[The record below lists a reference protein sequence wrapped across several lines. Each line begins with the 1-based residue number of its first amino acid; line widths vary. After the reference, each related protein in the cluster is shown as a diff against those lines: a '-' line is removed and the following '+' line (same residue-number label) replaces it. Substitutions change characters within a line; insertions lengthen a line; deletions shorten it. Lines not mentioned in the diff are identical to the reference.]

1 MPKKIMDYRYLFVLL
16 IPILF
21 LFLFSSEGFSNISD
35 IFGSDEVEEQVEKE
49 VKVKV
54 KGFSKP
60 KFMEVSKES
69 VEIPPSSQKEF
80 TTLKNLGKDV
90 YLQEGYPLL
99 EDDNVNKKPMGNM
112 ITESTLPAF
121 DPSRGGLTK
130 EQKTSEL
137 LNTVINTSNE
147 LRTNDASEA
156 VFPSNFEDK
165 YAMIDDFE
173 SRDVK
178 SPSVSPSVKTDD
190 TKGSSDKSLN
200 LKMIYHPGC
209 GHCKKAMPAFDKL
222 ISDKNNT
229 EINGY
234 KIKVSKHDNNEKALL
249 EKYNV
254 TGFPTYKLET
264 PSGVKDVKVRDY
276 DGLFNVLKKNA
287 V

>member
-1 MPKKIMDYRYLFVLL
+1 MPKNFMNSRYLFVLL

-21 LFLFSSEGFSNISD
+21 LFLFSSEGFANISD
-35 IFGSDEVEEQVEKE
+35 IFGSDEVKAKVKEE
-49 VKVKV
+49 VKEEV

-60 KFMEVSKES
+60 KFMNVSDQDVK
-69 VEIPPSSQKEF
+69 IPPS
-80 TTLKNLGKDV
+80 TLPEHATLENLGKDV
-90 YLQEGYPLL
+90 YLQQGYPLL
-99 EDDNVNKKPMGNM
+99 EEDNVNKKPMGNM

-156 VFPSNFEDK
+156 VFPYNFEDK
-165 YAMIDDFE
+165 YAMIDDLE

-178 SPSVSPSVKTDD
+178 SPSVSPSVKTNGA
-190 TKGSSDKSLN
+190 KGSSDKSLN

-209 GHCKKAMPAFDKL
+209 GHCKKAMTAFDKL

-249 EKYNV
+249 AKYNV
-254 TGFPTYKLET
+254 SGFPTYKLET

-276 DGLFNVLKKNA
+276 DGLFNVLKNNA

>member
-1 MPKKIMDYRYLFVLL
+1 MPKKTFDLKYLLVLL
-16 IPILF
+16 IPVFF
-21 LFLFSSEGFSNISD
+21 LFFVNTEGFANVLDVFSKKEEKVKE
-35 IFGSDEVEEQVEKE
+35 EVKKE
-49 VKVKV
+49 VK
-54 KGFSKP
+54 GFEKSIDV
-60 KFMEVSKES
+60 MNVSEES
-69 VEIPPSSQKEF
+69 VEIQPSSQSEF
-80 TTLKNLGKDV
+80 NTLNRLGRDLKN
-90 YLQEGYPLL
+90 YPLL
-99 EDDNVNKKPMGNM
+99 ADDNVNKKPMENM

-121 DPSRGGLTK
+121 DPNRGGLTK
-130 EQKTSEL
+130 EQISSEL

-165 YAMIDDFE
+165 YAMIDDFG

-178 SPSVSPSVKTDD
+178 SPSVKTDD
-190 TKGSSDKSLN
+190 SKVSSDKSLN